1 MSPASPSGDYRLEVF
16 SASGPAGAERGRA
29 AGRDGRADRQLLGL
43 CRVMPAVHDCR
54 VVDVFLLSGIP
65 IPDLKI
71 PSEVFVD
78 EVAQRMLVDEPA
90 AAGPLAGWDYLVEVT
105 VRPGVTDPVALT
117 AREALDLC
125 LPEPIPPD
133 AVVQTALQYLVFTGG
148 APVDTGELSR
158 FFYNPLVQ
166 SAVCISTAEWAA
178 GTRPPVRYEHTVP
191 ASPLT
196 VESFDI
202 APLTDAQLLSLS
214 RQRLLALSLEEMKA
228 VQRHFSEPASGQAR
242 GSLGLPRGPTDV
254 ELEMIAQTWSEHCK
268 HKIFNARV
276 RYSEGGREQ
285 VIQSLFRTYIRSTT
299 EALSRGRRGRRFLRS
314 VFHDNS
320 GVITFDR
327 STLVCFKV
335 ETHNSPSALDPYGG
349 AITGIV
355 GVNRDIMG
363 TGLGA
368 KPIFNTNV
376 LCFASPDTPAD
387 EVPAGLLHPRRVLE
401 GVHHG
406 IVDGGNQSG
415 IPVAAGAFLFD
426 ESYLGKPLVF
436 CGTGGVLPA
445 RIRGRDACEKQ
456 VRPGDRAVM
465 TGGRIGKDGIHGATF
480 SSEALSETSPTS
492 AVQIG
497 DPITQKKMM
506 DFLLEARDR
515 GLYRGL
521 TDNGAGGLSS
531 SLGEMADLSGGVSID
546 LDACP
551 LKYAGLAPWEILVSE
566 SQERMSLAVPPA
578 SIGAFLELARRRGV
592 EATAVGTFTDTGRVE
607 VTAGGKLVARLEL
620 EFLHGGLPVM
630 DLPARWQPPAEVS
643 AAAVSAAAVS
653 SAAAP
658 HAAVTPAAARAS
670 SETPALGLES
680 ARLSE
685 MLRVLIADPNVR
697 SREEWVRC
705 YDHEVQA
712 RSVVKPFVGRRR
724 DGPSDGAVFLVRH
737 DSSRGITITHG
748 ICPRYGDH
756 DTYDMAQCAVD
767 EAVRAHVA
775 LGGDPRR
782 MAALDNFCWPD
793 PVESA
798 GNADGAFKMAQLVR
812 ACRGLADACRAYGL
826 PLISGKDSMK
836 NDARVGGR
844 TISIRPTLLVSLMG
858 IIADVKR
865 AQTTD
870 FKQAGDLIYVVGETR
885 GELGGTTV
893 ERQLGRR
900 LGACPAVRAAD
911 AWRGYVRMHAAIRRG
926 LVRSCHDLSDAG
938 LWGALAES
946 CLGGDLGASV
956 SLDHVPA
963 PAGLPR
969 DPALLLFCETPSR
982 FLVSISP
989 GMRRPWERA
998 MRTVPFAC
1006 LGRVS
1011 SETVIHV
1018 DSGAAPLASV
1028 GLEEIRAAWNGRPA
1042 AGARA

>member
-1 MSPASPSGDYRLEVF
+1 
-16 SASGPAGAERGRA
+16 
-29 AGRDGRADRQLLGL
+29 
-43 CRVMPAVHDCR
+43 
-54 VVDVFLLSGIP
+54 
-65 IPDLKI
+65 
-71 PSEVFVD
+71 
-78 EVAQRMLVDEPA
+78 
-90 AAGPLAGWDYLVEVT
+90 
-105 VRPGVTDPVALT
+105 
-117 AREALDLC
+117 
-125 LPEPIPPD
+125 
-133 AVVQTALQYLVFTGG
+133 
-148 APVDTGELSR
+148 
-158 FFYNPLVQ
+158 
-166 SAVCISTAEWAA
+166 
-178 GTRPPVRYEHTVP
+178 
-191 ASPLT
+191 
-196 VESFDI
+196 
-202 APLTDAQLLSLS
+202 
-214 RQRLLALSLEEMKA
+214 
-228 VQRHFSEPASGQAR
+228 
-242 GSLGLPRGPTDV
+242 
-254 ELEMIAQTWSEHCK
+254 
-268 HKIFNARV
+268 
-276 RYSEGGREQ
+276 
-285 VIQSLFRTYIRSTT
+285 
-299 EALSRGRRGRRFLRS
+299 RRFLRS

-327 STLVCFKV
+327 STLVCFKA

-376 LCFASPDTPAD
+376 LCFASPDTPV
-387 EVPAGLLHPRRVLE
+387 EQVPPGLLHPRRVLE
-401 GVHHG
+401 GVHQG

-436 CGTGGVLPA
+436 CGTGGMLPA

-456 VRPGDRAVM
+456 VKPGDLAVM

-480 SSEALSETSPTS
+480 SSEALSESSPTS

-497 DPITQKKMM
+497 DPITQKKML
-506 DFLLEARDR
+506 DFLLEARDQ

-531 SLGEMADLSGGVSID
+531 SLGEMAGLSGGVSID

-578 SIGAFLELARRRGV
+578 SIEGLLALARRRGV
-592 EATAVGTFTDTGRVE
+592 EAAVVGSFTDSGRVE
-607 VTAGGKLVARLEL
+607 VTAGGRMVARVGLD
-620 EFLHGGLPVM
+620 FLHGGLPVM
-630 DLPARWQPPAEVS
+630 DLPARWRPP
-643 AAAVSAAAVS
+643 
-653 SAAAP
+653 AAAP
-658 HAAVTPAAARAS
+658 RAAGALYAD
-670 SETPALGLES
+670 PALGLQGAGLPGMMRDLVS
-680 ARLSE
+680 
-685 MLRVLIADPNVR
+685 DPNVR

-737 DSSRGITITHG
+737 DSRRGITITHG

-793 PVESA
+793 PVESPD
-798 GNADGAFKMAQLVR
+798 NPDGAFKMAQLVR
-812 ACRGLADACRAYGL
+812 ACRGLADACMAFGL

-844 TISIRPTLLVSLMG
+844 RISIRPTLLVSLMG
-858 IIADVKR
+858 IIPDVR
-865 AQTTD
+865 RSQTTD
-870 FKQAGDLIYVVGETR
+870 FKQPGDLIYVVGETR
-885 GELGGTTV
+885 GELGGTCV
-893 ERQLGRR
+893 ERRLGTR
-900 LGACPAVRAAD
+900 LGACPSVRAAE
-911 AWRGYVRMHAAIRRG
+911 AWRSYVRLHAAIRGG

-946 CLGGDLGASV
+946 CLGGDLGAAI
-956 SLDHVPA
+956 SLDPL
-963 PAGLPR
+963 PTSAGLPR

-982 FLVSISP
+982 FLVSVAS
-989 GMRRPWERA
+989 GKRRAWERRMKA
-998 MRTVPFAC
+998 VPLA
-1006 LGRVS
+1006 LVGRVTK
-1011 SETVIHV
+1011 ETRIQVEA
-1018 DSGAAPLASV
+1018 GAVPVAGLT
-1028 GLEEIRAAWNGRPA
+1028 LEEVRAAWNSQRAEGGPA
-1042 AGARA
+1042 